1 MATSLLDWHH
11 FRHVWLSSYTTPLES
26 MMTQYESAYI
36 RRKKK
41 PKCFQRF
48 SVWNQC
54 PPKEEFCLFETHEGG
69 DTCVGGGRKKIKERK
84 GKRKPFEYQRMP
96 KWAEPDAEEIGESQG
111 QSNMPQLVLKEFR
124 GGYLDS
130 WPETQQEVLFT
141 LY

>member
-1 MATSLLDWHH
+1 MRVPTSGEK
-11 FRHVWLSSYTTPLES
+11 Y
-26 MMTQYESAYI
+26 
-36 RRKKK
+36 

-48 SVWNQC
+48 SVWNHC
-54 PPKEEFCLFETHEGG
+54 LPKAEFYLFEPHEGG
-69 DTCVGGGRKKIKERK
+69 DTCVGGGRKKIKEIK

-130 WPETQQEVLFT
+130 WPETQQEVPFT
-141 LY
+141 FY